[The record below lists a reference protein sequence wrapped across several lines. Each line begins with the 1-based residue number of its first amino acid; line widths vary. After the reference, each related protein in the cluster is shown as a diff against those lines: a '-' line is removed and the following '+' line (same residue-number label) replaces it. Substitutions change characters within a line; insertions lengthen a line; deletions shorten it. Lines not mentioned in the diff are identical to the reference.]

1 MPAEAASA
9 NTTSTSIDDQRP
21 LRVFIAGH
29 QGMVGQALCR
39 VFSATA
45 GQPARYQ
52 LITAAR
58 STLDL
63 TRQADVEAF
72 IRQQQPDWI
81 LVAAARVGGIAANQQ
96 YPAEFIL
103 QNMQIAAN
111 LVAAAYQ
118 SGVSRLLYLGSSCI
132 YPKFADQP
140 ISETAL
146 LSGVLEPTNEAYAI
160 AKIAGLKLCSSFHR
174 EYGADFR
181 ALMPTNLYGPGDNFD
196 LQQAHVIPAL
206 MRRMQLAKDTQSPMQ
221 IWGSGKALR
230 EFLHVDDLA
239 KACRLVMELPADV
252 YWQACAETPG
262 FLNVGSGEEISIA
275 ALATLL
281 RDIIGYPHALIFDP
295 DRPDG
300 TPRKLVDSSRLRQ
313 LGWSPE
319 ISFIAGLT
327 QTWRWYQ
334 QHQQQLR
341 GAANRGR

>member
-1 MPAEAASA
+1 MHAEGKK
-9 NTTSTSIDDQRP
+9 P
-21 LRVFIAGH
+21 LRVFIAGA
-29 QGMVGQALCR
+29 QGMVGQALYR
-39 VFSATA
+39 EFSQTA
-45 GQPARYQ
+45 DRSVAYQ
-52 LITAAR
+52 LITAPR
-58 STLDL
+58 SQLDL

-72 IRQQQPDWI
+72 IEQQQPDWI

-96 YPAEFIL
+96 YPAEFLL
-103 QNMQIAAN
+103 QNLQIAAN
-111 LVAAAYQ
+111 LVAAAHQ
-118 SGVSRLLYLGSSCI
+118 CGVSRLLFLGSSCI

-140 ISETAL
+140 ISESAL
-146 LSGVLEPTNEAYAI
+146 LSGMLEPTNDAYAI

-174 EYGADFR
+174 QYGADFR

-221 IWGSGKALR
+221 IWGSGTALR

-252 YWQACAETPG
+252 YWQACADTPG

-275 ALATLL
+275 ALASLL
-281 RDIIGYPHALIFDP
+281 RDIIGYPQTLSFDP
-295 DRPDG
+295 SWPDG

-313 LGWSPE
+313 LGWTPQ
-319 ISFIAGLT
+319 ISLTAGLT

-341 GAANRGR
+341 GAADRGR

>member
-1 MPAEAASA
+1 MHAEGKK
-9 NTTSTSIDDQRP
+9 P
-21 LRVFIAGH
+21 LRVFIAGD
-29 QGMVGQALCR
+29 QGMVGQALYR
-39 VFSATA
+39 EFSQTA
-45 GQPARYQ
+45 DRSVAYQ
-52 LITAAR
+52 LITAPR
-58 STLDL
+58 SQLDL

-72 IRQQQPDWI
+72 IEQQQPDWI

-96 YPAEFIL
+96 YPAEFLL
-103 QNMQIAAN
+103 QNLQIAAN
-111 LVAAAYQ
+111 LVAAAHQ
-118 SGVSRLLYLGSSCI
+118 CGVSRLLFLGSSCI

-140 ISETAL
+140 ISEAAL
-146 LSGVLEPTNEAYAI
+146 LSGALEPTNDAYAI

-174 EYGADFR
+174 QYGADFR

-221 IWGSGKALR
+221 IWGSGTALR

-252 YWQACAETPG
+252 YWQACADTPG

-275 ALATLL
+275 ALASLL
-281 RDIIGYPHALIFDP
+281 RDIIGYPQALSFDP
-295 DRPDG
+295 SRPDG

-313 LGWSPE
+313 LGWTPQ
-319 ISFIAGLT
+319 ISLTAGLT

-341 GAANRGR
+341 GAADRGR

>member
-1 MPAEAASA
+1 MPVETVSASA
-9 NTTSTSIDDQRP
+9 AGQRP
-21 LRVFIAGH
+21 LKVFIAGD
-29 QGMVGQALCR
+29 QGMVGQALYR
-39 VFSATA
+39 EF
-45 GQPARYQ
+45 GQKADRSVCYQ
-52 LITAAR
+52 LITAPR
-58 STLDL
+58 SQLDL

-103 QNMQIAAN
+103 QNLQIAAN
-111 LVAAAYQ
+111 LVAAAHQ
-118 SGVSRLLYLGSSCI
+118 CGVSRLLFLGSSCI

-140 ISETAL
+140 ITEAAL
-146 LSGVLEPTNEAYAI
+146 LSGALEPTNDAYAI

-174 EYGADFR
+174 QYGADFR

-206 MRRMQLAKDTQSPMQ
+206 MRRMQLAKDAQSPMQ

-239 KACRLVMELPADV
+239 RACRLVMELPAEV
-252 YWQACAETPG
+252 YWQACADTPG

-281 RDIIGYPHALIFDP
+281 RDVIGYPQALSFDP
-295 DRPDG
+295 ARPDG
-300 TPRKLVDSSRLRQ
+300 TPRKLVDSSRLRR
-313 LGWSPE
+313 LGWSPQ
-319 ISFIAGLT
+319 ISLTAGLT

-341 GAANRGR
+341 GAADSGR

>member
-1 MPAEAASA
+1 MPAEAAPDC
-9 NTTSTSIDDQRP
+9 IDSQKP
-21 LRVFIAGH
+21 IRVFIAGD

-39 VFSATA
+39 EFSHTA
-45 GQPARYQ
+45 DRSVCYQ

-58 STLDL
+58 SQLDL

-72 IRQQQPDWI
+72 LRQQQPDWI

-96 YPAEFIL
+96 YPAEFLL
-103 QNMQIAAN
+103 QNLQIETN
-111 LVAAAYQ
+111 LVSAAYQ
-118 SGVSRLLYLGSSCI
+118 SGVSRLLFLGSSCI

-146 LSGVLEPTNEAYAI
+146 LSGALEPTNEAYAI

-174 EYGADFR
+174 QYGADFR

-206 MRRMQLAKDTQSPMQ
+206 MRRMQLAKDAQSPMQ
-221 IWGSGKALR
+221 IWGSGTALR

-239 KACRLVMELPADV
+239 RACRLVMELPADV
-252 YWQACAETPG
+252 YWQACTDTPG

-275 ALATLL
+275 ALAALL
-281 RDIIGYPHALIFDP
+281 RDIIGYPDALRFDP

-313 LGWSPE
+313 LGWSPQ
-319 ISFIAGLT
+319 ISLTAGLT

-341 GAANRGR
+341 GAADRGR

>member
-1 MPAEAASA
+1 MPAEVVSASPDGQKP
-9 NTTSTSIDDQRP
+9 I
-21 LRVFIAGH
+21 RVFIAGH
-29 QGMVGQALCR
+29 QGMVGQALYR
-39 VFSATA
+39 EFSQASDR
-45 GQPARYQ
+45 PAKYQ
-52 LITAAR
+52 LITAGR

-103 QNMQIAAN
+103 QNLQIAAN
-111 LVAAAYQ
+111 LVAAAQQ
-118 SGVSRLLYLGSSCI
+118 SGVCRLLYLGSSCI

-140 ISETAL
+140 ISENAL
-146 LSGVLEPTNEAYAI
+146 LSGVLEPTNDAYAI

-174 EYGADFR
+174 QYGADFR

-196 LQQAHVIPAL
+196 LEQAHVIPAL

-221 IWGSGKALR
+221 IWGSGMALR

-252 YWQACAETPG
+252 YWQTCADTPG

-275 ALATLL
+275 ALASLL
-281 RDIIGYPHALIFDP
+281 RDIIGYPQALSFDTG
-295 DRPDG
+295 RPDG

-313 LGWSPE
+313 LGWAPQ
-319 ISFIAGLT
+319 ISLTAGLT

>member
-1 MPAEAASA
+1 MPVETVSASA
-9 NTTSTSIDDQRP
+9 AGQRP
-21 LRVFIAGH
+21 LKVFIAGD
-29 QGMVGQALCR
+29 QGMVGQALYR
-39 VFSATA
+39 EF
-45 GQPARYQ
+45 GQKADRSVCYQ
-52 LITAAR
+52 LITAPR
-58 STLDL
+58 RQLDL

-103 QNMQIAAN
+103 QNLQIAAN
-111 LVAAAYQ
+111 LVAAAHQ
-118 SGVSRLLYLGSSCI
+118 CGVSRLLFLGSSCI

-140 ISETAL
+140 ITEAAL
-146 LSGVLEPTNEAYAI
+146 LSGALEPTNDAYAI

-174 EYGADFR
+174 QYGADFR

-206 MRRMQLAKDTQSPMQ
+206 MRRMQLAKDAQSPMQ

-239 KACRLVMELPADV
+239 RACRLVMELPAEV
-252 YWQACAETPG
+252 YWQACADTPG

-281 RDIIGYPHALIFDP
+281 RDVIGYPQALSFDP
-295 DRPDG
+295 ARPDG
-300 TPRKLVDSSRLRQ
+300 TPRKLVDSSRLRR
-313 LGWSPE
+313 LGWSPQ
-319 ISFIAGLT
+319 ISLTAGLT

-341 GAANRGR
+341 GAADSGR

>member
-1 MPAEAASA
+1 MHVETVSASA
-9 NTTSTSIDDQRP
+9 AGQRP
-21 LRVFIAGH
+21 LKVFIAGD
-29 QGMVGQALCR
+29 QGMVGQALYR
-39 VFSATA
+39 EF
-45 GQPARYQ
+45 GQKTDRSVCYQ
-52 LITAAR
+52 LITAPR
-58 STLDL
+58 SQLDL

-103 QNMQIAAN
+103 QNLQIAAN
-111 LVAAAYQ
+111 LVASAHQ
-118 SGVSRLLYLGSSCI
+118 CGVSRLLFLGSSCI

-146 LSGVLEPTNEAYAI
+146 LSGMLEPTNEAYAI

-174 EYGADFR
+174 QYGADFR

-221 IWGSGKALR
+221 IWGSGTALR

-252 YWQACAETPG
+252 YWQACADTPG

-275 ALATLL
+275 ALASLL
-281 RDIIGYPHALIFDP
+281 RDIIGYPQALSFDSS
-295 DRPDG
+295 RPDG

-313 LGWSPE
+313 LGWTPQ
-319 ISFIAGLT
+319 ISLTAGLT

-341 GAANRGR
+341 GAADRGR

>member
-1 MPAEAASA
+1 MPAEVVSASA
-9 NTTSTSIDDQRP
+9 DGQKPI
-21 LRVFIAGH
+21 RVFIAGH
-29 QGMVGQALCR
+29 QGMVGQALYR
-39 VFSATA
+39 EFSQAA
-45 GQPARYQ
+45 ARPGKYQ

-58 STLDL
+58 SALDL
-63 TRQADVEAF
+63 TRQAEVEAF

-103 QNMQIAAN
+103 QNLQIAAN
-111 LVAAAYQ
+111 LVAAAHQ

-146 LSGVLEPTNEAYAI
+146 LSGVLEPTNDAYAI

-174 EYGADFR
+174 QYGADFR

-196 LQQAHVIPAL
+196 LEQAHVIPAL
-206 MRRMQLAKDTQSPMQ
+206 MRRMQLAKDTQSAMQ
-221 IWGSGKALR
+221 IWGSGMALR
-230 EFLHVDDLA
+230 EFLHVSDLA
-239 KACRLVMELPADV
+239 SACRLVMELPAEA
-252 YWQACAETPG
+252 YWQACADTPG
-262 FLNVGSGEEISIA
+262 FLNVGSGEEITIA
-275 ALATLL
+275 ALASLL
-281 RDIIGYPHALIFDP
+281 RDVIGYPQELSFDP

-300 TPRKLVDSSRLRQ
+300 TPRKLVDSTRLRQ
-313 LGWSPE
+313 LGWAPQ
-319 ISFIAGLT
+319 ISLTAGLA

-341 GAANRGR
+341 GAANCGR

>member
-1 MPAEAASA
+1 MPVETVSASA
-9 NTTSTSIDDQRP
+9 AGQRP
-21 LRVFIAGH
+21 LKVFIAGD
-29 QGMVGQALCR
+29 QGMVGQALYR
-39 VFSATA
+39 EFSQKAE
-45 GQPARYQ
+45 RSVCYQ
-52 LITAAR
+52 LITAPR
-58 STLDL
+58 SQLDL

-103 QNMQIAAN
+103 QNLQIAAN
-111 LVAAAYQ
+111 LVAAAHQ
-118 SGVSRLLYLGSSCI
+118 CGVSRLLFLGSSCI

-140 ISETAL
+140 ITEAAL
-146 LSGVLEPTNEAYAI
+146 LSGALEPTNDAYAI

-174 EYGADFR
+174 QYGADFR

-206 MRRMQLAKDTQSPMQ
+206 MRRMQLAKDAQSPMQ

-239 KACRLVMELPADV
+239 RACRLVMELPAEV
-252 YWQACAETPG
+252 YWQACADTPG

-281 RDIIGYPHALIFDP
+281 RDVIGYPQALSFDP
-295 DRPDG
+295 ARPDG
-300 TPRKLVDSSRLRQ
+300 TPRKLVDSSRLRR
-313 LGWSPE
+313 LGWSPQ
-319 ISFIAGLT
+319 ISLTAGLT

-341 GAANRGR
+341 GAADSGR

>member
-1 MPAEAASA
+1 MPVETVSASA
-9 NTTSTSIDDQRP
+9 AGQRP
-21 LRVFIAGH
+21 LKVFIAGD
-29 QGMVGQALCR
+29 QGMVGQALYR
-39 VFSATA
+39 EFSQKTE
-45 GQPARYQ
+45 RSVCYQ
-52 LITAAR
+52 LITAPR
-58 STLDL
+58 RQLDL

-103 QNMQIAAN
+103 QNLQIAAN
-111 LVAAAYQ
+111 LVAAAHQ
-118 SGVSRLLYLGSSCI
+118 CGVSRLLFLGSSCI

-140 ISETAL
+140 ITEAAL
-146 LSGVLEPTNEAYAI
+146 LSGALEPTNDAYAI

-174 EYGADFR
+174 QYGADFR

-206 MRRMQLAKDTQSPMQ
+206 MRRMQLAKDAQSPMQ

-239 KACRLVMELPADV
+239 RACRLVMELPVEV
-252 YWQACAETPG
+252 YWQACADTPG

-281 RDIIGYPHALIFDP
+281 RDVIGYPQALSFDP
-295 DRPDG
+295 ARPDG
-300 TPRKLVDSSRLRQ
+300 TPRKLVDSSRLRR
-313 LGWSPE
+313 LGWSPQ
-319 ISFIAGLT
+319 ISLTAGLT

-341 GAANRGR
+341 GAADSGR

>member
-1 MPAEAASA
+1 MHAEG
-9 NTTSTSIDDQRP
+9 QKP
-21 LRVFIAGH
+21 LRVFIAGD
-29 QGMVGQALCR
+29 QGMVGQALYR
-39 VFSATA
+39 EFSQTA
-45 GQPARYQ
+45 ERSVAYQ
-52 LITAAR
+52 LITAPR
-58 STLDL
+58 SQLDL

-72 IRQQQPDWI
+72 IEQQQPDWI

-103 QNMQIAAN
+103 QNLQIAAN
-111 LVAAAYQ
+111 LVAAAHQ
-118 SGVSRLLYLGSSCI
+118 CGVSRLLFLGSSCI

-140 ISETAL
+140 ISEAAL
-146 LSGVLEPTNEAYAI
+146 LSGALEPTNDAYAI

-174 EYGADFR
+174 QYGADFR

-206 MRRMQLAKDTQSPMQ
+206 MRRMQLAKDAQSPMQ

-239 KACRLVMELPADV
+239 RACRLVMELPAEV
-252 YWQACAETPG
+252 YWQACSDTPG

-281 RDIIGYPHALIFDP
+281 RDVIGYPQALSFDP
-295 DRPDG
+295 ARPDG
-300 TPRKLVDSSRLRQ
+300 TPRKLVDSSRLRR
-313 LGWSPE
+313 LGWTPQ
-319 ISFIAGLT
+319 ISLTAGLT

-341 GAANRGR
+341 GAADSGR